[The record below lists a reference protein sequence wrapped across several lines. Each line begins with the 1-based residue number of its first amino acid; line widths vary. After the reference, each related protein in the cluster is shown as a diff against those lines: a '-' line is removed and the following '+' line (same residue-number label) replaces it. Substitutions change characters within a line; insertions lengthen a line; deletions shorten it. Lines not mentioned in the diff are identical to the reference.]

1 MEEATAGVEERE
13 PASNMAPAGVFAEL
27 ARSLAEATG
36 MVPTLQEI
44 VDYAIVV
51 VPCDWAA
58 VAATDEIGPH
68 PARLAA
74 STDHSLMATVADIA
88 GGAGMS
94 PGWAAFLDAST
105 VCVPDLAIEGRY
117 PVYAQA
123 MVERTPIRS
132 VLSFGLQLREERLGV
147 LSMYGKSP
155 NFFAEGAVERGSLLA
170 DHGAIA
176 IEAALQ
182 ARRAETLEAAL
193 RSNRTVGV
201 ALGILMERHDLTAD
215 AAFQVLRRISSHSN
229 RKLAVIA
236 EELVTTG
243 QLPAG

>member
-105 VCVPDLAIEGRY
+105 ICVPDLAIEGRY

-176 IEAALQ
+176 IEAELQ

>member
-1 MEEATAGVEERE
+1 MEDTAAQEEPQ
-13 PASNMAPAGVFAEL
+13 PAPNLAPAGVFAEL

-36 MVPTLQEI
+36 MGPTLQEI
-44 VDYAIVV
+44 VDYSIVV

-58 VAATDEIGPH
+58 AAATDEIGPH

-74 STDHSLMATVADIA
+74 STDQGLMATVAEIA
-88 GGAGMS
+88 GGAGTS
-94 PGWAAFLDAST
+94 PGWAAFLAASM
-105 VCVPDLAIEGRY
+105 VYVPDLAIDGRF
-117 PVYAQA
+117 PAYAEA
-123 MVERTPIRS
+123 MIERTPIRS

-147 LSMYGKSP
+147 LSLYGKST
-155 NFFAEGAVERGSLLA
+155 NSFAEDAVERARLLA

-176 IEAALQ
+176 IDAELQ

-193 RSNRTVGV
+193 QSNRTVGV
-201 ALGILMERHDLTAD
+201 ALGILMERHDLTAE
-215 AAFQVLRRISSHSN
+215 AAFDVLRRISSHTN

-243 QLPAG
+243 QLLSA